1 MYKEEKLHINEKR
14 NRRIQRKKRSA
25 KRRMWNIATT
35 VAFSALLFGVVEG
48 GTSYAVEQYLIGQN
62 NEAVTANETS
72 STTDTNVLSLSA
84 TTNSSTDQLSVTEI
98 AASGLSSVVSVT
110 NISVQEVENYFGGH
124 GGNRSRQ
131 FSPSQTEETVSC
143 GSGIILYEEDSQ
155 LYMLTNY
162 HVVEGAS
169 SLSVTFVDD
178 ETYEAVLCGYDADID
193 LAVLKVEAVLCGYDE
208 DTDLAV
214 LKVDISALSESTY
227 SQIHVVELGDSDALE
242 VGEQIVAI
250 GNALGYGQSV
260 TTGIVSAVNRSIS
273 EDSQSSSLGYIQTD
287 AAINPGNSG
296 GALLDMEGKLVGINT
311 AKIASTDVEGIGYAI
326 PISQVLELTEA
337 LME

>member
-1 MYKEEKLHINEKR
+1 MYREEKLHINEKR
-14 NRRIQRKKRSA
+14 NRRVQRKKRSA
-25 KRRMWNIATT
+25 KRRIWNIAAT

-62 NEAVTANETS
+62 NETATANETS

-84 TTNSSTDQLSVTEI
+84 TTYSNTAQLSVTEI
-98 AASGLSSVVSVT
+98 ASSGLSSVVSVT
-110 NISVQEVENYFGGH
+110 NVSVQEVEDFFGRH
-124 GGNRSRQ
+124 EGNRSRQ
-131 FSPSQTEETVSC
+131 FSQSQTEETVSC
-143 GSGIILYEEDSQ
+143 GSGIILYEENSE

-178 ETYEAVLCGYDADID
+178 ETYEAALCGYDANID
-193 LAVLKVEAVLCGYDE
+193 P
-208 DTDLAV
+208 AV

-227 SQIHVVELGDSDALE
+227 SQIRVVEMGDSDALE
-242 VGEQIVAI
+242 VGEQVVAI

-260 TTGIVSAVNRSIS
+260 TTGIVSAVDRSIS
-273 EDSQSSSLGYIQTD
+273 ENTQSSSLGYIQTD

-296 GALLDMEGKLVGINT
+296 GALLDIEGKLVGINT

-326 PISQVLELTEA
+326 PISQVLEWITS

>member
-1 MYKEEKLHINEKR
+1 MYKEEKSYLNER
-14 NRRIQRKKRSA
+14 NRRRQLQRRRKKR
-25 KRRMWNIATT
+25 KIWNTAVTLT
-35 VAFSALLFGVVEG
+35 LSALLFGTVAGSSGYV
-48 GTSYAVEQYLIGQN
+48 VEQYFV
-62 NEAVTANETS
+62 EKNETTTAQNTGS
-72 STTDTNVLSLSA
+72 NTDTNVLSLSA

-178 ETYEAVLCGYDADID
+178 ETYEAVLCGYD
-193 LAVLKVEAVLCGYDE
+193 E

-214 LKVDISALSESTY
+214 LKVDTSVLSESTY
-227 SQIHVVELGDSDALE
+227 SQIHVVEIGDSDALE
-242 VGEQIVAI
+242 VGEQVVAI

-273 EDSQSSSLGYIQTD
+273 EDNQSSSLGYIQTD

-296 GALLDMEGKLVGINT
+296 GELLDMEGKLVGINT

-326 PISQVLELTEA
+326 PISQVLDLVVS
-337 LME
+337 LMEEN

>member
-1 MYKEEKLHINEKR
+1 MYREEKLHINEKR
-14 NRRIQRKKRSA
+14 NRRVQRKKRSA
-25 KRRMWNIATT
+25 KRRIWNIAAT
-35 VAFSALLFGVVEG
+35 VAFSALLFGGVEG

-62 NEAVTANETS
+62 NETATANETS

-84 TTNSSTDQLSVTEI
+84 TTYSNTDQLSVTKI
-98 AASGLSSVVSVT
+98 ASSGLSSVVSVT
-110 NISVQEVENYFGGH
+110 NVSVQEVEDFFGRH
-124 GGNRSRQ
+124 EGNRSRQ
-131 FSPSQTEETVSC
+131 FSQSQTEETVSC
-143 GSGIILYEEDSQ
+143 GSGIILYEENSE

-178 ETYEAVLCGYDADID
+178 ETYEVALCGYDANI
-193 LAVLKVEAVLCGYDE
+193 
-208 DTDLAV
+208 DLAV

-227 SQIHVVELGDSDALE
+227 SQIRVVEIGDSDALE
-242 VGEQIVAI
+242 VGEQVVAI

-260 TTGIVSAVNRSIS
+260 TTGIVSAVDRSIS
-273 EDSQSSSLGYIQTD
+273 ENTQSSSLGYIQTD

-326 PISQVLELTEA
+326 PISQVLEWITS

>member
-1 MYKEEKLHINEKR
+1 MYREEKLHINEKR
-14 NRRIQRKKRSA
+14 NRRVQRKKRSA
-25 KRRMWNIATT
+25 KRRIWNIAAT

-62 NEAVTANETS
+62 NETATANETS

-84 TTNSSTDQLSVTEI
+84 TTYSNIAQLSVTEI
-98 AASGLSSVVSVT
+98 ASSGLSSVVSVT
-110 NISVQEVENYFGGH
+110 NVSVQEVEDFFGRH
-124 GGNRSRQ
+124 EGNRSRQ
-131 FSPSQTEETVSC
+131 FSQSQTEETVSC
-143 GSGIILYEEDSQ
+143 GSGIILYEENSE

-178 ETYEAVLCGYDADID
+178 ETYEAALCGYDANI
-193 LAVLKVEAVLCGYDE
+193 
-208 DTDLAV
+208 DLAV

-227 SQIHVVELGDSDALE
+227 SQIRVVEIGDSDALE
-242 VGEQIVAI
+242 VGEQVVAI

-260 TTGIVSAVNRSIS
+260 TTGIVSAVDRSIS
-273 EDSQSSSLGYIQTD
+273 ENTQSSSLGYIQTD

-326 PISQVLELTEA
+326 PISQVLEWITS